1 MKQPNFDVGVSQSI
15 VENMINEVLDSMV
28 FAGEIK
34 ADEIGDFEPNSD
46 VMDELQTLIAAHLN
60 KRMSNKSS

>member
-1 MKQPNFDVGVSQSI
+1 MKQPNFHVGVSQSI
-15 VENMINEVLDSMV
+15 VENMVNEVLDSMV

-46 VMDELQTLIAAHLN
+46 VMDELQILIAAHLN